1 MAVFNHKH
9 LHFVKA
15 NYPGEQMKQKILR
28 HGNLYKH
35 VKEQPKEAADG
46 LNKRET
52 SNQRSPDS

>member
-1 MAVFNHKH
+1 
-9 LHFVKA
+9 
-15 NYPGEQMKQKILR
+15 MKQKILR